1 MSDLIDIGVNLAH
14 KQFGHDREAV
24 IRRAF
29 DAGVRRMLVTGTSVD
44 STRAAIALAREKPGT
59 LFATAGIHPH
69 DASRASADAL
79 AELAALARSPE
90 VKSMGECGLD
100 FDRDFSPRPAQEAAF
115 EAQLELAVELKLPV
129 FLHERAAHERFLA
142 ILSKV
147 RPRLTRAVVHCF
159 TGTERELDA
168 YLALD
173 CHIGITGWIC
183 DDRRGAGLRPLMRKI
198 PADRLMIETDGPY
211 LMPPAA
217 KAAGGRRNEPAYLTY
232 VLEAVARAAGRPA
245 AQVASETTL
254 AAERFF
260 GLKSRP

>member
-1 MSDLIDIGVNLAH
+1 MDLIDIGINLAH

-24 IRRAF
+24 IQRALA
-29 DAGVRRMLVTGTSVD
+29 AGVRRMLVTGTSVE
-44 STRAAIALAREKPGT
+44 STRAAIALAKEKPGA

-69 DASRASADAL
+69 DASRATPAAL
-79 AELAALARSPE
+79 EDLAALARSPE
-90 VKSMGECGLD
+90 VKSVGECGLD
-100 FDRDFSPRPAQEAAF
+100 FDRDFSPRPDQEKAF

-142 ILSKV
+142 ILSKA
-147 RPRLTRAVVHCF
+147 RPRLGPCVVHCF

-168 YLALD
+168 YLAID

-183 DDRRGAGLRPLMRKI
+183 DERRGLGLRPLMKKI
-198 PADRLMIETDGPY
+198 PAERLMIETDGPY

-217 KAAGGRRNEPAYLTY
+217 KTGRERRNEPAFLTH

-245 AQVASETTL
+245 AQVADETTRT
-254 AAERFF
+254 AERFF
-260 GLKSRP
+260 SLESSA

>member
-1 MSDLIDIGVNLAH
+1 MDLIDIGINLAH

-24 IRRAF
+24 IRRAL
-29 DAGVRRMLVTGTSVD
+29 DAGVRRMLVTGTSVE
-44 STRAAIALAREKPGT
+44 STRAAIQLARSKPGT

-69 DASRASADAL
+69 DASRAAPPVL
-79 AELAALARSPE
+79 EELAALARAPE

-115 EAQLELAVELKLPV
+115 AAQLELAVELQLPV
-129 FLHERAAHERFLA
+129 FLHERAAHERFLG
-142 ILSKV
+142 ILSRV
-147 RPRLTRAVVHCF
+147 RPRLLRAVVHCF

-183 DDRRGAGLRPLMRKI
+183 DDRRGAGLRPLMKKI
-198 PADRLMIETDGPY
+198 PADRLMLETDGPY

-217 KAAGGRRNEPAYLTY
+217 KTGRERRNEPAFLTH

-245 AQVASETTL
+245 AQVAEETTRT
-254 AAERFF
+254 AERFF
-260 GLKSRP
+260 SLESSP

>member
-1 MSDLIDIGVNLAH
+1 MNDLVDIGVNLAH
-14 KQFGHDREAV
+14 KQFGHDRDAV
-24 IRRAF
+24 IRRAL
-29 DAGVRRMLVTGTSVD
+29 DAGVRRMLVTGTSVE

-69 DASRASADAL
+69 DASRASAAAL
-79 AELAALARSPE
+79 AELDALARSPE

-115 EAQLELAVELKLPV
+115 EAQLERAVELKLPV

-142 ILSKV
+142 ILARA
-147 RPRLTRAVVHCF
+147 RPRLVRAVVHCF

-173 CHIGITGWIC
+173 LHIGITGWIC
-183 DDRRGAGLRPLMRKI
+183 DDRRGAGLRPLMPKI
-198 PADRLMIETDGPY
+198 PADRLMIETDAPY

-217 KAAGGRRNEPAYLTY
+217 KTGRERRNEPAFLTH

-245 AQVASETTL
+245 AQVAEETKRT
-254 AAERFF
+254 AERFF
-260 GLKSRP
+260 GLESTP